1 MDTLHTV
8 HATLIDLQDTPYDRQ
23 RAIRQNNAH
32 VYWV

>member
-23 RAIRQNNAH
+23 RAIRQDDTC